1 MKVNLWR
8 SLPHEDAPF
17 FRLLHIIV
25 AVLILAQIINSNF
38 TEREALDEHSLVTVI
53 TWLHI
58 VSGLGLI
65 VLGVVMLAW
74 MFSQRGFRWYF
85 AWLRADFRAIRQ
97 DLLTL
102 VKGRL
107 PEAQSGGIAATIQ
120 GLGVVSLLAVAITG
134 GLWFAVYNSQGASS
148 TLAHSLLH
156 WHKFLT
162 TFIEIYFYAHGA
174 MGISHILL
182 ESYHRYSAGK

>member
-1 MKVNLWR
+1 MKVTLWR

-38 TEREALDEHSLVTVI
+38 TEREAIGGNSIETVI

-58 VSGLGLI
+58 ISGFGLIFLGL
-65 VLGVVMLAW
+65 VMLTW

-85 AWLRADFRAIRQ
+85 SWLCGDLSGIRQ
-97 DLLTL
+97 DIKTL
-102 VKGRL
+102 AKLQL
-107 PEAQSGGIAATIQ
+107 PDAEHGGIAATIQ
-120 GLGVVSLLAVAITG
+120 GLGVVSLLAVAMVG
-134 GLWFAVYNSQGASS
+134 GLWFVVYNAQGASS
-148 TLAHSLLH
+148 PLAHSLLH

-162 TFIEIYFYAHGA
+162 TFIEIYFYIHGA
-174 MGISHILL
+174 MGILHIFL
-182 ESYHRYSAGK
+182 EHYHRHFAGE